1 MAGVQALDPDIGAVG
16 TACSAENASPTDCS
30 KRASISPSIA
40 LRSSSYLERGGGG
53 LESKKRWPVTAVKFH
68 ALQISSYMVTV
79 QPTKQSLAVLVAAV
93 VPPQVLQHDPCSTH
107 CPDTCHKHELMDE

>member
-40 LRSSSYLERGGGG
+40 LRSSSYLERGGDG
-53 LESKKRWPVTAVKFH
+53 LESKKTVTVTTAVKFH
-68 ALQISSYMVTV
+68 ALQISSYMVT
-79 QPTKQSLAVLVAAV
+79 A
-93 VPPQVLQHDPCSTH
+93 
-107 CPDTCHKHELMDE
+107 